1 MGACPLVSTQQDG
14 LGPACLSQNQPAVPI
29 GAGGFIALL
38 PMSLGAAGG
47 AGFLLSDSVLRAELS

>member
-1 MGACPLVSTQQDG
+1 MSAQQDG
-14 LGPACLSQNQPAVPI
+14 LGPTCLSQNQPAVPI

-38 PMSLGAAGG
+38 PVSLGAAGG